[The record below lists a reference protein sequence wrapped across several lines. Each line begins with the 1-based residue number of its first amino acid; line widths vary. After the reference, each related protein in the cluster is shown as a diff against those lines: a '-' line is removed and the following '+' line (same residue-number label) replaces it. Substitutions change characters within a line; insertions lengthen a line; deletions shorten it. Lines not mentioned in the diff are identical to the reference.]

1 MLLLLRR
8 LIFVSLLAVSF
19 QWPAGSVSLLDG
31 GGVKSSS
38 LSTGP
43 RGYLEPY
50 IARNVGDVITIKIVE
65 NIQSLK
71 KSQIILDN
79 DTRSDSGLSLQ
90 LAMTATSSLTPSA
103 NNVANMLTNF
113 SLPVDYSRRNI
124 KEISIDNK
132 EQFFTLVSCLVV
144 EVDPENGNMV
154 VEGSR
159 QILMEGET
167 KSLYVRGIIF
177 PKDIDSN
184 NEIPSYKLANAQVQI
199 IDSGTLSKERDSGLV
214 QKIFRRLF

>member
-1 MLLLLRR
+1 MLLLSRR
-8 LIFVSLLAVSF
+8 LILICLLTISC
-19 QWPAGSVSLLDG
+19 QWPAGSVSLLDS
-31 GGVKSSS
+31 GGVKASS

-43 RGYLEPY
+43 RGFLDPYL
-50 IARNVGDVITIKIVE
+50 ARNVGDVLTVKIVE

-90 LAMTATSSLTPSA
+90 LAMTATSSLTPST

-113 SLPVDYSRRNI
+113 ALPVDYSRRNI

-167 KSLYVRGIIF
+167 KSLYVRGIVF

-184 NEIPSYKLANAQVQI
+184 NELPSYKLANAQVQI